1 MKHDDLV
8 GLIRAGVPGTG
19 GVWADLGSGEGAF
32 TNALAELVGPSA
44 LIFSVD
50 RDRSALAR
58 QQEAQG
64 SRFAQAPTTV
74 LHADFAEPLDL
85 PPLDGVVMANALHF
99 VERREPVLALVHGYL
114 KPEGRL
120 IVVEYDADRG
130 NPWVPYPFSF
140 ATWRRL
146 AVANG
151 FSAPEMIGTHPS
163 RWLNGLYSAVSTRQ

>member
-1 MKHDDLV
+1 MKHQDLV
-8 GLIRAGVPGTG
+8 GLIRAGVPGPG

-44 LIFSVD
+44 MIFSVD

-58 QQEAQG
+58 QQRAPG
-64 SRFAQAPTTV
+64 RRFAQAPTTV
-74 LHADFAEPLDL
+74 LHADFTEPLEL
-85 PPLDGVVMANALHF
+85 PPLDGVVMANSLHF
-99 VERREPVLALVHGYL
+99 VEEPEPVLALVRGYL
-114 KPEGRL
+114 KEHGRL
-120 IVVEYDADRG
+120 IVVEYDVDSG
-130 NPWVPYPFSF
+130 NPWVPHPFSF

-151 FSAPEMIGTHPS
+151 FSDPELIGTHPS